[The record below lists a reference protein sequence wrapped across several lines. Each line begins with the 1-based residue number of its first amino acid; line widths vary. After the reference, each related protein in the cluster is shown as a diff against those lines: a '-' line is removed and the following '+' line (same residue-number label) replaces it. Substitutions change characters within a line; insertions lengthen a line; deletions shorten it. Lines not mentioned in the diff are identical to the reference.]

1 MISKESYKKL
11 AMISAMF
18 FMDTEK
24 QSLILSSSD
33 SIEVHQNKAWQN
45 ALAKSKKEDL
55 MRKRGMKKFHINGYD
70 VWALNLKNAKR
81 KAKNLNQKQQDA
93 RSK

>member
-1 MISKESYKKL
+1 MINKKAYKKL
-11 AMISAMF
+11 ALVSGMF
-18 FMDTEK
+18 FMNTEK
-24 QSLILSSSD
+24 QSLILSDSD

-55 MRKRGMKKFHINGYD
+55 LRKRGMKKFHINVHD

-81 KAKNLNQKQQDA
+81 KAKNLNQK
-93 RSK
+93 